1 MESVVYTNYLMQKI
15 IVDIDNILKS
25 CLWGIL
31 QEALDIYTLCAITI
45 NRSTH
50 SQIWHEAR
58 DVFASQST
66 LGALCFTKK
75 VIGLFP
81 SAPGKQDKKIM
92 TNKNP

>member
-1 MESVVYTNYLMQKI
+1 MESVVYINYLIQKI

-25 CLWGIL
+25 CLWGIV
-31 QEALDIYTLCAITI
+31 QEELDIYTSCAIAI
-45 NRSTH
+45 NRGTH

-58 DVFASQST
+58 NVFASQST
-66 LGALCFTKK
+66 LGAPCFTKK

-81 SAPGKQDKKIM
+81 SVPGKQDKKIM